1 MRPSWCWAAARAIGT
16 AHLESGTPCQDAFAV
31 HALRLASG
39 SEVLVAS
46 LADGAGSAERA
57 DAGARLAT
65 SLSVEVVAEALAD
78 GAAGVKDA
86 AALLRF
92 AAEQAR
98 LAVAALAGHEEQDVA
113 DFASTLLVALLHAE
127 GGAIGQI
134 GDGAVV
140 ARNGGGAWQ
149 PILWP
154 DHGEYV
160 NTTRFLTDPDAF
172 EHLRV
177 EEVHGC
183 VESVCLFSDGLER
196 LVLDLRARTAH
207 APFFDAIFKRLGD
220 DRQPGHAARISREL
234 TALLGS
240 DAVNSRTDDDKS
252 ILCATLLRPGNG
264 ADRSAQG

>member
-31 HALRLASG
+31 QALRLASG

-65 SLSVEVVAEALAD
+65 SLCVEVVAEALAH
-78 GAAGVKDA
+78 GAADVKDP

-134 GDGAVV
+134 GDGAIV

-160 NTTRFLTDPDAF
+160 NTTRFLTDPDGLD
-172 EHLRV
+172 HLRV

-183 VESVCLFSDGLER
+183 VESVCLFSEGIER
-196 LVLDLRARTAH
+196 LVLDLGTRTAH
-207 APFFDAIFKRLGD
+207 APFFEAIFKRLGD
-220 DRQPGHAARISREL
+220 DPQPGHAARISREL
-234 TALLGS
+234 TAFLGS
-240 DAVNSRTDDDKS
+240 EAVNSRTDDDKS

-264 ADRSAQG
+264 ADRPAQG

>member
-1 MRPSWCWAAARAIGT
+1 
-16 AHLESGTPCQDAFAV
+16 DAFAASV
-31 HALRLASG
+31 LRPPSG
-39 SEVLVAS
+39 LEVLVAS

-65 SLSVEVVAEALAD
+65 SVSVEVVVEALAD

-86 AALLRF
+86 PALLRF

-140 ARNGGGAWQ
+140 ARNGSGVWQ

-160 NTTRFLTDPDAF
+160 NTTRFLTDPDGLD
-172 EHLRV
+172 HLRV
-177 EEVHGC
+177 EDIPGC
-183 VESVCLFSDGLER
+183 VESICLFSDGLER

-207 APFFDAIFKRLGD
+207 APFFDAVFRRFGD
-220 DRQPGHAARISREL
+220 DPQPGHASRISREL

-252 ILCATLLRPGNG
+252 ILCATLLRRGNG

>member
-1 MRPSWCWAAARAIGT
+1 VLGRGAGDRDSALGKRDALPGCVRGARP
-16 AHLESGTPCQDAFAV
+16 
-31 HALRLASG
+31 ASG

-65 SLSVEVVAEALAD
+65 SVSVEVVAEALAD
-78 GAAGVKDA
+78 GAADVKDA

-98 LAVAALAGHEEQDVA
+98 LAVTALAGHEEQDVA

-134 GDGAVV
+134 GDGGIV
-140 ARNGGGAWQ
+140 ARNGAGVWQ
-149 PILWP
+149 PVLWP

-172 EHLRV
+172 DHLHV
-177 EEVHGC
+177 EEVHDC
-183 VESVCLFSDGLER
+183 VGSVCLFSDGLER

-207 APFFDAIFKRLGD
+207 APFFDAIFQRLGD
-220 DRQPGHAARISREL
+220 DPQPGHAAQVSRDL

-240 DAVNSRTDDDKS
+240 EAVNSRTDDDKS
-252 ILCATLLRPGNG
+252 ILCATLLRPGDG